1 MSEHSTVSSRE
12 RDVIVVGA
20 GAAGVAAA
28 RRLIDDGLDVL
39 VLEARDRLGGRAAS
53 VAAGPGMAVDI
64 GCEWLHSAERNPWV
78 GIAGNL
84 GFTLDE
90 TLPDWAQRVA
100 FHQGE
105 AAHRDWI
112 AARDAFDERCERAAA
127 GSDDIAEA
135 ALLAEGN
142 RWNDLLRAISTW
154 ANGTELENV
163 SVKDHARY
171 ENSRL
176 NWRVLRGYGT
186 LISTYGADLP
196 VRLNE
201 AVERIDHRGRAIT
214 VTTGQGEFMARAVI
228 VTISTN
234 LLAAEA
240 IRFVPALPVKIAAAA
255 GLPLGVADKVHFAV
269 DGAVD
274 DLPRDRHLV
283 GASDRTATGNYQIR
297 PHGWPLISSF
307 FGGVLATGLEREGPA
322 GMAAFALDELAGLFG
337 AGLRRRLTPIASSAW
352 VLDRYARGSYS
363 CALPGHADD
372 RQMLAAPVDE
382 RLFFA
387 GEACSIDFFGTAH
400 GAFIT
405 AVAAAE
411 GAIATLRAPAARH
424 RREQI

>member
-12 RDVIVVGA
+12 RDVIIIGA
-20 GAAGVAAA
+20 GAAGVAAG
-28 RRLIDDGLDVL
+28 RRLQDEGLDVL
-39 VLEARDRLGGRAAS
+39 VLEARNRLGGRAAS
-53 VAAGPGMAVDI
+53 VGAGPGMAVDI

-78 GIAGNL
+78 GVARAL
-84 GFTLDE
+84 GFALDE
-90 TLPDWAQRVA
+90 TLPDWGQRVA

-105 AAHRDWI
+105 AAHRDWM
-112 AARDAFDERCERAAA
+112 AARDAFDERCERAAG
-127 GSDDIAEA
+127 GSEDMAEA
-135 ALLAEGN
+135 ALLAAGN
-142 RWNDLLRAISTW
+142 RWNGLLRAISTW

-171 ENSRL
+171 DNSRL

-186 LISTYGADLP
+186 LISAYGADLP
-196 VRLNE
+196 VEFNQ
-201 AVERIDHRGRAIT
+201 AVERIDHRGRSIIVA
-214 VTTGQGEFMARAVI
+214 TGQREFAARAVI
-228 VTISTN
+228 VTVSTN

-240 IRFVPALPVKIAAAA
+240 IRFVPALPAKIAAAA
-255 GLPLGVADKVHFAV
+255 GLPLGVADKVFFAIA
-269 DGAVD
+269 GAVD

-297 PHGWPLISSF
+297 PHGWPLISCY
-307 FGGVLATGLEREGPA
+307 FGGMLATGLEREGPA
-322 GMAAFALDELAGLFG
+322 GMAEFALDELAGLFG
-337 AGLRRRLTPIASSAW
+337 GELRRRLTPIASSAW
-352 VLDRYARGSYS
+352 VLDPYARGSYS

-372 RQMLAAPVDE
+372 RQILAAPVDE

-411 GAIATLRAPAARH
+411 QAIAALGTPARMK
-424 RREQI
+424 R